1 MKRLALISFL
11 FIFSVKTFG
20 ADYDLAK
27 SNVAAELA
35 QCTAYFYQVAECVN
49 NTQPGSDLARQLQ
62 QTAGNTHLMAIG
74 ASNQE
79 VANARF
85 MLYADEM
92 LKEIKSHCSN
102 VAIIMQKYG
111 ETCKAAIED
120 PEARLKY
127 WVEIQ

>member
-1 MKRLALISFL
+1 MKRLVLISIL
-11 FIFSVKTFG
+11 VLSSAKTFG
-20 ADYDLAK
+20 VDFDLAK

-35 QCTAYFYQVAECVN
+35 QCTAYFYQIAECVN
-49 NTQPGSDLARQLQ
+49 NTQPGSDLVLQ
-62 QTAGNTHLMAIG
+62 YQQIAGNTYNMAIG
-74 ASNQE
+74 SSNEE
-79 VANARF
+79 VASARF

-92 LKEIKSHCSN
+92 LKEIKNNCSN

-120 PEARLKY
+120 LEARLKY